1 MVNRIIISRKFAEE
15 LSVLAR
21 PIQQGGN
28 GIYAK
33 LSKNAEGGGLNL
45 ESIQGAT
52 SNSIKSVRVN
62 DNYRVVLHQDGKGTF
77 TFLHN
82 DTHDAAYAWATR
94 NRFEINRSTGEVQL

>member
-21 PIQQGGN
+21 PIQKGVN

-77 TFLHN
+77 TFLH
-82 DTHDAAYAWATR
+82 
-94 NRFEINRSTGEVQL
+94 IGLRSTAIPAKFSST